1 MWLIDQVLPHSGM
14 SISVGGYIETLIL
27 LGYTRLQAI
36 SSLGGISGRSA
47 RICDGIVIRM

>member
-1 MWLIDQVLPHSGM
+1 MYLIDLVLPHSGM
-14 SISVGGYIETLIL
+14 SITVSGYIDTLIT

-47 RICDGIVIRM
+47 WICDGMVTRM